1 MAHHFLAGVPLR
13 KNAYIAGVVALAVA
27 GSVYVLSEFGAPA
40 WDIALFLGVLI
51 LLGEWLAV
59 DLPVVGSA
67 SLSFAGG
74 FAAVVLGGPSMAV
87 VVHAI
92 GSISVRDIA
101 SGKPPLRMAFNTGQ
115 YVLVGVV
122 AGLAQV
128 ALGVTPLLEAVPES
142 TGSVVWFVGTMAV
155 ALVMAIT
162 NMVLVGIA
170 ISLDAGVPLLRVW
183 RDWFSSYL
191 PNLAALALLGIVLAQ
206 LVAVAGIPA
215 TLLIV
220 VPFAVARQTFQVY
233 SQQSEA
239 YRETVKSLVTTLEA
253 KDPYTRGHS
262 ERVAWY
268 AREISEEI
276 GLSDLEVQRIE
287 WSALLHDI
295 GKVAIAR
302 RTLTKP
308 DKLSDEEYQRIKEH
322 PTTAAEI
329 LAEIELLDEVIP
341 YVAMHH
347 ERIDGRGY
355 PEGVSGENLP
365 LGARILAVADC
376 FDAMTS
382 DRAYR
387 AGLSYAEAIE
397 ELNRV
402 RDEQVDGELA
412 DALLRRIDSHTMGR
426 LLEGSGRI
434 DV

>member
-1 MAHHFLAGVPLR
+1 MRIRLYVSGVTVAALIVLLYALVTYPVLRWDLVVFLA
-13 KNAYIAGVVALAVA
+13 AVA
-27 GSVYVLSEFGAPA
+27 MLA
-40 WDIALFLGVLI
+40 
-51 LLGEWLAV
+51 EWFAV

-67 SLSFAGG
+67 SLSLAVLFAS
-74 FAAVVLGGPSMAV
+74 VVLGGPAMGGLVAL
-87 VVHAI
+87 I
-92 GSISVRDIA
+92 GSISLRDIMA
-101 SGKPPLRMAFNTGQ
+101 GKPLPRMVFNTAQ
-115 YVLVGVV
+115 YVLFTVLAGIAQSAMGVPTLLGSADPLETNLQWW
-122 AGLAQV
+122 AGTAVLAI
-128 ALGVTPLLEAVPES
+128 
-142 TGSVVWFVGTMAV
+142 
-155 ALVMAIT
+155 VMAST
-162 NMVLVGIA
+162 NALLTGTA
-170 ISLDAGVPLLRVW
+170 ISISSGEPLWTVLKGA
-183 RDWFSSYL
+183 SSTYAVNL
-191 PNLAALALLGIVLAQ
+191 PALALMGVVLAQ
-206 LVAVAGIPA
+206 LIYIAGIPA
-215 TLLIV
+215 SLLLL
-220 VPFAVARQTFQVY
+220 VPFAVARQTFLVY

-308 DKLSDEEYQRIKEH
+308 EKLSDEEYQRIKEH

-355 PEGVSGENLP
+355 PKGVPGESLP

-387 AGLSYAEAIE
+387 AGLSHQEAIE

-402 RDEQVDGELA
+402 RDQQIDGELA
-412 DALLRRIDSHTMGR
+412 DALLRRIDSHTMDR

-434 DV
+434 DA